1 MVAALPL
8 LAGIGG
14 GAAASALG
22 AGTAL
27 SLGAGAATAAGT
39 LSILRNAAGT
49 GGAPQG
55 AGLAGMSPTLRPGQ
69 SIISPPPAPVVA
81 PQPAP
86 VAAPAPTPA
95 SKPAPTEGA
104 AAPAIPVST
113 GIGST
118 AASGGRA
125 ETAAIMAES
134 EGAAEDEA
142 ARTASRGRRA
152 TIATGPQ
159 GILGTSGA
167 RAARSLVGGGGLIR

>member
-1 MVAALPL
+1 MAFAVPLLTTALSTTAGKVAAG
-8 LAGIGG
+8 AVGG
-14 GAAASALG
+14 VLGASLMGRSKGAAAP
-22 AGTAL
+22 
-27 SLGAGAATAAGT
+27 AAPPP
-39 LSILRNAAGT
+39 
-49 GGAPQG
+49 AP
-55 AGLAGMSPTLRPGQ
+55 APVVTPPTPVPP
-69 SIISPPPAPVVA
+69 PPPAPVVA

-125 ETAAIMAES
+125 ETAAIMAE
-134 EGAAEDEA
+134 AAGPAEEEA
-142 ARTASRGRRA
+142 ARTASRGRRS

>member
-1 MVAALPL
+1 MAFAVPLLTTALSTTAGKVAAGAVGGVLGASL
-8 LAGIGG
+8 MGRSG
-14 GAAASALG
+14 GAAAP
-22 AGTAL
+22 
-27 SLGAGAATAAGT
+27 AAPPP
-39 LSILRNAAGT
+39 
-49 GGAPQG
+49 AP
-55 AGLAGMSPTLRPGQ
+55 APVVTPPTPVPP
-69 SIISPPPAPVVA
+69 PPPAPVVA

-86 VAAPAPTPA
+86 VAAPAPAPTPA

-125 ETAAIMAES
+125 ETAAIMAE
-134 EGAAEDEA
+134 AAGPAEEEA
-142 ARTASRGRRA
+142 ARTASRGRRS

>member
-1 MVAALPL
+1 MAAVVPFLT
-8 LAGIGG
+8 
-14 GAAASALG
+14 
-22 AGTAL
+22 TAL
-27 SLGAGAATAAGT
+27 STTAGKVAAGAVGGVLGASLMGRRSAPAAAAPPP
-39 LSILRNAAGT
+39 
-49 GGAPQG
+49 AP
-55 AGLAGMSPTLRPGQ
+55 APVVTPPTPVPP
-69 SIISPPPAPVVA
+69 PPPAPVVA

-125 ETAAIMAES
+125 ETAAIMAE
-134 EGAAEDEA
+134 AAGPAEEEA
-142 ARTASRGRRA
+142 ARTASRGRRS

>member
-1 MVAALPL
+1 MAFAVPLLTTALSTTAGKVAAG
-8 LAGIGG
+8 AVGG
-14 GAAASALG
+14 ALG
-22 AGTAL
+22 A
-27 SLGAGAATAAGT
+27 SLMGRRSAPAAAAPPP
-39 LSILRNAAGT
+39 
-49 GGAPQG
+49 AP
-55 AGLAGMSPTLRPGQ
+55 APVVAPPTPVPP
-69 SIISPPPAPVVA
+69 PPPAPVVA

-95 SKPAPTEGA
+95 SRPAPTEGA

-118 AASGGRA
+118 AASGGQA
-125 ETAAIMAES
+125 ETAAIMAE
-134 EGAAEDEA
+134 AAGPAEEEA
-142 ARTASRGRRA
+142 ARTASRGRRS

>member
-1 MVAALPL
+1 MAFAVPLLTTALSTTAGKVAAGAVGGVLGASL
-8 LAGIGG
+8 MGRSG
-14 GAAASALG
+14 GAAA
-22 AGTAL
+22 
-27 SLGAGAATAAGT
+27 
-39 LSILRNAAGT
+39 
-49 GGAPQG
+49 AP
-55 AGLAGMSPTLRPGQ
+55 APAPAPVVAPPTPVPP
-69 SIISPPPAPVVA
+69 PPPAPVVA

-125 ETAAIMAES
+125 ETAAIMAE
-134 EGAAEDEA
+134 AAGPAEEEA
-142 ARTASRGRRA
+142 ARTASRGRRS

-159 GILGTSGA
+159 GILGSAGA

>member
-1 MVAALPL
+1 MAFAVPLLTTALSTTAGKVAAG
-8 LAGIGG
+8 AVGG
-14 GAAASALG
+14 ALG
-22 AGTAL
+22 A
-27 SLGAGAATAAGT
+27 SLMAR
-39 LSILRNAAGT
+39 S
-49 GGAPQG
+49 GGAP
-55 AGLAGMSPTLRPGQ
+55 APAAPAPAPAPVVAPPTPT
-69 SIISPPPAPVVA
+69 PPAPPAPVVA

-125 ETAAIMAES
+125 ETAAIMAE
-134 EGAAEDEA
+134 AAGPAEEEA
-142 ARTASRGRRA
+142 ARTASRGRRS